1 MNPLFQMLQQPQQ
14 PSNFLQQ
21 LQNFAS
27 TFSGNPQQIVQNMLN
42 SGRVSQDQYN
52 QAVKIANQLT
62 GRK

>member
-1 MNPLFQMLQQPQQ
+1 MNPLFQILQQPQQ
-14 PSNFLQQ
+14 PNNFLQQ